1 MKAVLIKTNN
11 DVLVVDFTFDE
22 IRAHLK
28 GDVEFVRPIGLDR
41 SFTMLVDEEG
51 LLKELDLNFVGSVLH
66 DTPRHGNP
74 IVGDVFIVKNLDTDF
89 GSLIEEEAE
98 KLVRDFKQIISD
110 NAQLRGST
118 LQKAKARGNS

>member
-11 DVLVVDFTFDE
+11 DVSVVDFTFDE

-41 SFTMLVDEEG
+41 SFAMLVDEEG
-51 LLKELDLNFVGSVLH
+51 LLKELDLNFVGSILY

-89 GSLIEEEAE
+89 GSLSEEEAE
-98 KLVRDFKQIISD
+98 KLVHDFKQIISD
-110 NAQLRGST
+110 NT
-118 LQKAKARGNS
+118 HARGVKYENSPNL